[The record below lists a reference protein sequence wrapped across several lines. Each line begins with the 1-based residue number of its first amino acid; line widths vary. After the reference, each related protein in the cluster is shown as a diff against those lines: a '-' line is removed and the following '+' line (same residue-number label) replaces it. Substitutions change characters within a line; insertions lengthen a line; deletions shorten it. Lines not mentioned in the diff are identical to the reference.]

1 MGLGLSSQV
10 EFRQVPAGGTTWEER
25 PQERLGGNPRKQRQ
39 RQRSALGQRRGA
51 ARTLLLPRWGEDG
64 APALLGAWQSAA
76 EKRQEAG
83 GLSHKVLEQL
93 VCLSK
98 S

>member
-1 MGLGLSSQV
+1 MGAKAPRATRRESEEAEAEAEISS
-10 EFRQVPAGGTTWEER
+10 
-25 PQERLGGNPRKQRQ
+25 
-39 RQRSALGQRRGA
+39 GQRRGA
-51 ARTLLLPRWGEDG
+51 ARTVLLPRWGEDG